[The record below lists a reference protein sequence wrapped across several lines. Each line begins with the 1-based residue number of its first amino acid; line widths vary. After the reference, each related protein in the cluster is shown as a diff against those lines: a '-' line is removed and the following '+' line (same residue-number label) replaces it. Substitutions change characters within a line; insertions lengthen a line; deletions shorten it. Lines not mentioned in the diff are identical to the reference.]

1 MPGSPSEPYG
11 PGATCSCV
19 PAIQPRYS
27 PALGFTRQPLGAAG
41 ETVHRTGRRCSW
53 NCFRSLRCPETP
65 DRRQRSV
72 EQATRYLLRLLRCPK
87 TPGQRTRHLT
97 DPAHLCV
104 LRPTSCALCH
114 SHLQERRGT
123 GATVAKMVSSSR
135 LEPKWRQTPKDVDM
149 YNIYFWSTTGYS
161 ARTERGR
168 ATPEGEA
175 WRVGKASLPKPR
187 DLMKGRGC
195 AALIHV
201 TRWPPGAPAPPSEA
215 SARSC

>member
-1 MPGSPSEPYG
+1 MCAYGCVCCVCCICLYLFCWQSRQLASSEAALYSILPARCIAPSSDRLASCPRATSLLIPPNPGSF
-11 PGATCSCV
+11 A
-19 PAIQPRYS
+19 R
-27 PALGFTRQPLGAAG
+27 AG
-41 ETVHRTGRRCSW
+41 WEG
-53 NCFRSLRCPETP
+53 
-65 DRRQRSV
+65 
-72 EQATRYLLRLLRCPK
+72 
-87 TPGQRTRHLT
+87 
-97 DPAHLCV
+97 
-104 LRPTSCALCH
+104 
-114 SHLQERRGT
+114 RGT

-201 TRWPPGAPAPPSEA
+201 TRWPPGAPAPPS
-215 SARSC
+215 